1 MIGDTETH
9 HSSGATTA
17 SPAPGSHSETLQNTA
32 PIATDAPPRKP
43 PMLARMFAVKP
54 MQIVHIIVLCI
65 VVGLIVRM
73 GGFSN
78 EAGQITIFSV
88 LNQIWQNIFS
98 SALWLLRQIWMPA
111 LIGALIVVPLWAI
124 WRLVSFPFRR

>member
-1 MIGDTETH
+1 
-9 HSSGATTA
+9 
-17 SPAPGSHSETLQNTA
+17 
-32 PIATDAPPRKP
+32 
-43 PMLARMFAVKP
+43 MLARMFAVKP

>member
-9 HSSGATTA
+9 HSPGATTA

-98 SALWLLRQIWMPA
+98 AALWLLRQIWMPA